1 MALINFLSLWL
12 SLLQV
17 VALTASVDAAK
28 DEMVLAV
35 RVARD
40 EQAAADQA
48 RIAEVIEGVRAG

>member
-1 MALINFLSLWL
+1 MS
-12 SLLQV
+12 
-17 VALTASVDAAK
+17 LTASVDAAK